1 MIKCADR
8 GSAVFIFDMEDY
20 TKEAENQLGETDI
33 HEEVLNDANPI
44 MNTILNTL
52 EKDHTKRNVCTES
65 LNCFIVKGANF
76 ARFYLLPKIHKRLS
90 NVTGKSVISDGGCY
104 TENIFSSLDFYLQ
117 PFAKKVKSYIKDTND
132 FLKKL
137 RSISNLP
144 NNILLCARYIVG
156 LYPTIPHDK
165 GLSALRNRLA
175 ERDEKDV
182 STDTLLELAESVLRN
197 NIFSFNEKAKR
208 GTTIETKFTSPY
220 SISFM
225 AELEEKKFNI
235 VDQKPYLWWESIND
249 IFII

>member
-1 MIKCADR
+1 M
-8 GSAVFIFDMEDY
+8 
-20 TKEAENQLGETDI
+20 
-33 HEEVLNDANPI
+33 
-44 MNTILNTL
+44 
-52 EKDHTKRNVCTES
+52 
-65 LNCFIVKGANF
+65 
-76 ARFYLLPKIHKRLS
+76 
-90 NVTGKSVISDGGCY
+90 
-104 TENIFSSLDFYLQ
+104 
-117 PFAKKVKSYIKDTND
+117 
-132 FLKKL
+132 
-137 RSISNLP
+137 
-144 NNILLCARYIVG
+144 
-156 LYPTIPHDK
+156 YPTILHDK